1 MSSLVIG
8 FFSTQE
14 GLFFTED
21 IFFLACRILRFL
33 RS

>member
-21 IFFLACRILRFL
+21 IFFFLLAEFL
-33 RS
+33 DF

>member
-21 IFFLACRILRFL
+21 IFFFLAEFL
-33 RS
+33 DF